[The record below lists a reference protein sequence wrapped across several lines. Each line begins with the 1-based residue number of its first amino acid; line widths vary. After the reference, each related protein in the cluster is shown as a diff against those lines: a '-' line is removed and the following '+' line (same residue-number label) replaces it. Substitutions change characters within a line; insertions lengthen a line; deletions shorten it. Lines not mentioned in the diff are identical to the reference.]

1 MKTEIGLLAIAL
13 AIGGAVSYKE
23 LHKPNSGPVPV
34 TSASPTAVQNNP
46 PATSSTP
53 TTTQTSAP
61 VSTPTQ
67 TPALKKATP
76 KKIST
81 PALTGGVKPPS
92 ISGSGEHDGGR
103 EHEGGEGREGND
115 D

>member
-23 LHKPNSGPVPV
+23 LHKPNSGPIPV

-46 PATSSTP
+46 PASSPTP
-53 TTTQTSAP
+53 
-61 VSTPTQ
+61 
-67 TPALKKATP
+67 TPALKKTAP

-81 PALTGGVKPPS
+81 PTLTGGVKPPS
-92 ISGSGEHDGGR
+92 VSGGGEQ
-103 EHEGGEGREGND
+103 EGGEGREGND

>member
-46 PATSSTP
+46 PASSSTP
-53 TTTQTSAP
+53 TTTQT
-61 VSTPTQ
+61 STPTQ
-67 TPALKKATP
+67 TPALKKAAP

-92 ISGSGEHDGGR
+92 VNGGG

>member
-23 LHKPNSGPVPV
+23 LHKPNSGPIPT

-46 PATSSTP
+46 PASSSTP
-53 TTTQTSAP
+53 TTTQT
-61 VSTPTQ
+61 STPTQ
-67 TPALKKATP
+67 TPALKKAAP

-92 ISGSGEHDGGR
+92 VNGGG

>member
-13 AIGGAVSYKE
+13 TIGGAVSYKE
-23 LHKPNSGPVPV
+23 LHKPTTAPTPAAS
-34 TSASPTAVQNNP
+34 TSPTAVQNNP
-46 PATSSTP
+46 PASSPTP
-53 TTTQTSAP
+53 TS
-61 VSTPTQ
+61 
-67 TPALKKATP
+67 ALKKTAP

-103 EHEGGEGREGND
+103 EHDGGEGREGND

>member
-46 PATSSTP
+46 PTSSPTP

-61 VSTPTQ
+61 ASTPTQ

-76 KKIST
+76 KKIPT
-81 PALTGGVKPPS
+81 PALSVGVKPPS
-92 ISGSGEHDGGR
+92 VNGGGEQ
-103 EHEGGEGREGND
+103 EGGEGREGND